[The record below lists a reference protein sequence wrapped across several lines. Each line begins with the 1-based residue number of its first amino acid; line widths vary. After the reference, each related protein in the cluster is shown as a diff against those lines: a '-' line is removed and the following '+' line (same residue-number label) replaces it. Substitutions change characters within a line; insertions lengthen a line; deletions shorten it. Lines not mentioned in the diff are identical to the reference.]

1 MDNPVFV
8 NEEDIPMVHQ
18 DEEDDDYNNCNP
30 PNASKIDETSFTVPD
45 ATEATSTLRLIRKL
59 KRDKIVSLYR
69 YLNVTGDPG
78 LADLDQFRIRKNLK
92 TSNIELFFLDGD
104 KHWQSLTNKRT
115 GEF

>member
-1 MDNPVFV
+1 MFV

-18 DEEDDDYNNCNP
+18 DEEDDDYNNYNT

-92 TSNIELFFLDGD
+92 TSNIELIFLDGD